1 MNNSSLAANPLV
13 NKINRLGGINRN
25 LNAALEEVANLC
37 DFQMCANVDHD
48 PCVNLL
54 ETAAERVG
62 KLIKFKA
69 SSFYLVE
76 EESADFVIAYT
87 TCTIQSVLLS
97 DEMDRLINER
107 IFNWALKRKKSTI
120 VKAKKNGETLL
131 MHPLV
136 TAKRVRG
143 FFIAFLAEKA
153 HEIADYRIDLF
164 GLVLFNCANYL
175 ESYNIYQWNKGI
187 STDLHEKI
195 ARLSAVTIELQQYRE
210 GLEVIVEERTVD
222 LKKANNCLEKEIE
235 ARLKIQEELSRN
247 QIELENRVIERT
259 DALEKIQ
266 GQMIVHEKLAAIGQL
281 SAGIAHE
288 FNNPINFIRTNF
300 SCLHGYFLDLIDLLN
315 LYVRLEDLCVNNII
329 FQSLTK
335 LIQKKKTAI
344 QNQFIIKEIPNIFKE
359 SEIGFKRIEEI
370 IMVMRNFCRNGTQDT
385 PVYFDLNQIV
395 REASTLSLTLF
406 QSVVR
411 FTTELGAIPV
421 TLGFPEL
428 LKDVLLNIFL
438 NSIQAFESQDREKV
452 GLVAIK
458 TWHDQGAIWCT
469 VSDDGPGI
477 LKTNQLYIFDPFY
490 TTKDP
495 GKGKGLGLSTA
506 YDIITNKHQG
516 KLIVDCPTVGGTI
529 FTICLPLVTNFR
541 EDEHARES

>member
-1 MNNSSLAANPLV
+1 M
-13 NKINRLGGINRN
+13 
-25 LNAALEEVANLC
+25 
-37 DFQMCANVDHD
+37 
-48 PCVNLL
+48 
-54 ETAAERVG
+54 
-62 KLIKFKA
+62 
-69 SSFYLVE
+69 
-76 EESADFVIAYT
+76 
-87 TCTIQSVLLS
+87 
-97 DEMDRLINER
+97 INER
-107 IFNWALKRKKSTI
+107 VLTWALKRKKSTI

-136 TAKRVRG
+136 TATRVRG

-175 ESYNIYQWNKGI
+175 ESYNLYQWNKGI
-187 STDLHEKI
+187 STDLEEKI
-195 ARLSAVTIELQQYRE
+195 VRLSAVTNELQQYKE

-222 LKKANNCLEKEIE
+222 LKKTNICLEKEIE
-235 ARLKIQEELSRN
+235 ARLKIQEELSVSQR
-247 QIELENRVIERT
+247 ELENRVIERT

-266 GQMIVHEKLAAIGQL
+266 GQLIIQEKLAAIGQL
-281 SAGIAHE
+281 SSGIAHE

-300 SCLHGYFLDLIDLLN
+300 SCLQGYFLDLIDLLN
-315 LYVRLEDLCVNNII
+315 LYVRLEDLCANNII
-329 FQSLTK
+329 FKHLTK
-335 LIQKKKTAI
+335 LIQLKKTAI
-344 QNQFIIKEIPNIFKE
+344 HNQFIIKEIQNIFKE

-370 IMVMRNFCRNGTQDT
+370 IVVMRNFCRNGTQDT
-385 PVYFDLNQIV
+385 PVYFDLNQIII
-395 REASTLSLTLF
+395 EASTLSLTLF

-411 FTTELGAIPV
+411 FTTELGDIPV

-452 GLVAIK
+452 GLVMIK

-477 LKTNQLYIFDPFY
+477 LKTDQLYIFDPFY

-516 KLIVDCPTVGGTI
+516 KLILDCPKVGGTI
-529 FTICLPLVTNFR
+529 FTICLPLVTKFR
-541 EDEHARES
+541 EDEHAGES